1 MANTKEILSK
11 AKLDWAKNWLKQPKT
26 FSIGGKSVVPQGTQ
40 KWKVINPSHGELLCE
55 VPVANQQDVDLAVS
69 IANKAFLSGKWSE
82 SPRRFRREALERIA
96 EIIREHAEEL
106 ATLES
111 LANGKL
117 FSEAFLDDLPESAD
131 VFDYYA
137 GWIDKFYGETV
148 PVDPGFINY
157 TRKEPVGVCALIV
170 PWNFPLLLACWKIA
184 PALAMGNTVIVKP
197 SEYTPLSMLRLA
209 ELIQEKAGLPEGV
222 FNVVVGDGE
231 TGRMISEHPQIHKV
245 SFTGS
250 TVVGKKVLAGAAQ
263 SNLKTVTLELGGKS
277 PNILFADL
285 PDLEAAIE
293 RSCTAMFSHKG
304 EKCSEPTRILIQD
317 TIYDKVVAGLVERA
331 NKIQLGDAFQEGVDQ
346 GPQAHEAHFKKVMS
360 YIELGKKEGAKLVCG
375 GVADTS
381 GNKKNGFFIRPT
393 IFAEVKSDMRIAQEE
408 IFGPVLVAIRF
419 KTEEEAIAIANS
431 TSYGLAAGLWTSDL
445 SRGHRV
451 AAKLD
456 SGMVFV
462 NRYGCYD
469 FASPFG
475 GFKQSG
481 WGKEMA
487 IHSLDAYTKTKSV
500 WIKL

>member
-1 MANTKEILSK
+1 
-11 AKLDWAKNWLKQPKT
+11 
-26 FSIGGKSVVPQGTQ
+26 
-40 KWKVINPSHGELLCE
+40 E
-55 VPVANQQDVDLAVS
+55 VPVADKNDVDAAVAS
-69 IANKAFLSGKWSE
+69 AFQAFQSGVWSE
-82 SPRRFRREALERIA
+82 SARRFRREALQRIGA
-96 EIIREHAEEL
+96 IIRDHAEEL

-111 LANGKL
+111 LSNGKL
-117 FSEAFLDDLPESAD
+117 FSEAYIDDLPESAD

-197 SEYTPLSMLRLA
+197 SEYTPLSVLRLA
-209 ELIQEKAGLPEGV
+209 ELIREKAQLPDGV
-222 FNVVVGDGE
+222 FNVVVGDAE
-231 TGRMISEHPQIHKV
+231 TGRLITEHPQIQKV

-250 TVVGKKVLAGAAQ
+250 TGVGKKVLAGAAQ

-277 PNILFADL
+277 PNILFSDL

-331 NKIQLGDAFQEGVDQ
+331 NQIRLGDAFQEGVDQ
-346 GPQAHEAHFKKVMS
+346 GPQAHEAHYKKVLS
-360 YIELGKKEGAKLVCG
+360 YIELGQTEGARLVCG
-375 GVADTS
+375 GVAES
-381 GNKKNGFFIRPT
+381 VNKDGKGFFVKPT
-393 IFAEVKSDMRIAQEE
+393 IFADVLPHMRIAQEE

-419 KTEEEAIAIANS
+419 KTEEEAIQIANQ
-431 TSYGLAAGLWTSDL
+431 THYGLAAGLWTSDL

-487 IHSLDAYTKTKSV
+487 IHSLEAYTKTKSV

>member
-1 MANTKEILSK
+1 MSNSKEVLQK
-11 AKLDWAKNWLKQPKT
+11 AKGSWAQSWLKEPKLFYT
-26 FSIGGKSVVPQGTQ
+26 NGNFQKPQGNRT
-40 KWKVINPSHGELLCE
+40 WKVVNPSSEEVLCE
-55 VPVANQQDVDLAVS
+55 VP
-69 IANKAFLSGKWSE
+69 IANAEDLNSVVKSANLAFTQGTWSE
-82 SPRRFRREALERIA
+82 APRKMRREALIRIGA
-96 EIIREHAEEL
+96 LVREHAEEL

-117 FSEAFLDDLPESAD
+117 FSESFIDDIPESAD

-137 GWIDKFYGETV
+137 GWIDKIYGETV
-148 PVDPGFINY
+148 PVDPGFLNY
-157 TRKEPVGVCALIV
+157 TRKEPVGVCALLV

-197 SEYTPLSMLRLA
+197 SEYTPLSVLRLA
-209 ELIQEKAGLPEGV
+209 EIIHEKAQLPPGV
-222 FNVVVGDGE
+222 FNVVTGDAE
-231 TGRMISEHPQIHKV
+231 TGKLISEHPQIHKV

-250 TVVGKKVLAGAAQ
+250 TAVGKKVLTGSAQ

-304 EKCSEPTRILIQD
+304 EKCSEPTRILIED
-317 TIYDKVVAGLVERA
+317 SIYEKVITGLVERA
-331 NKIQLGDAFQEGVDQ
+331 SKIRLGDAFQEGVDQ
-346 GPQAHEAHFKKVMS
+346 GPQAHQAHYQKVLS
-360 YIELGKKEGAKLVCG
+360 YIELGLKEGAKLVCG
-375 GVADTS
+375 GIS
-381 GNKKNGFFIRPT
+381 EPGPQKGFFVRPT
-393 IFAEVKSDMRIAQEE
+393 IFSEVKPEMRIAQEE

-419 KTEEEAIAIANS
+419 KTEEEAIPIANQ
-431 TSYGLAAGLWTSDL
+431 TPYGLAAGLWTSDL
-445 SRGHRV
+445 SRAHRV
-451 AAKLD
+451 AARLD

-487 IHSLDAYTKTKSV
+487 LHSLEAYTKTKSV

>member
-1 MANTKEILSK
+1 MSNTKELIQKSKLS
-11 AKLDWAKNWLKQPKT
+11 WAKEWLAQSKT
-26 FSIGGKSVVPQGTQ
+26 FYWGGNLEKGLGSR
-40 KWKVINPSHGELLCE
+40 KWKVINPTSEEVLCE
-55 VPVANQQDVDLAVS
+55 VPVAEKADVDSAVLA
-69 IANKAFLSGKWSE
+69 AKEAFKRGCWSE
-82 SPRRFRREALERIA
+82 STRRFRRESLIKIGQ
-96 EIIREHAEEL
+96 IIREHAEEL

-111 LANGKL
+111 LSNGKL
-117 FSEAFLDDLPESAD
+117 FSESLIDDVPESAD

-137 GWIDKFYGETV
+137 GWIDKVYGDTV
-148 PVDPGFINY
+148 PVDPGFLNY
-157 TRKEPVGVCALIV
+157 TRKEPLGVCALIV

-197 SEYTPLSMLRLA
+197 SEYTPLSILRLA
-209 ELIQEKAGLPEGV
+209 ELIHEKASLPSGV
-222 FNVVVGDGE
+222 FNVIFGDAE
-231 TGRMISEHPQIHKV
+231 TGRLISEHPEINKI

-250 TVVGKKVLAGAAQ
+250 TMVGKKVLSGAAA

-277 PNILFADL
+277 PNILFSDL
-285 PDLEAAIE
+285 PDLNAAIE

-317 TIYDKVVAGLVERA
+317 SIYEKVVAGLVERMK
-331 NKIQLGDAFQEGVDQ
+331 KIKLGDPFSEGVNQ
-346 GPQAHEAHFKKVMS
+346 GPQAHLAHYKKVLD
-360 YIELGKKEGAKLVCG
+360 YIEIGKKEGAVLAFG
-375 GVADTS
+375 GESKTGGKGYFVT
-381 GNKKNGFFIRPT
+381 PT
-393 IFAEVKSDMRIAQEE
+393 LFSEVKPQMRIAQEE

-419 KTEEEAIAIANS
+419 KTEEEAIEIANQ
-431 TSYGLAAGLWTSDL
+431 TNYGLAAGLWTSDL
-445 SRGHRV
+445 SRAHRV

-487 IHSLDAYTKTKSV
+487 IQSLDAYTKTKSV
-500 WIKL
+500 WVKL

>member
-1 MANTKEILSK
+1 MLNTKEILKK
-11 AKLDWAKNWLKQPKT
+11 AKLDWAKEWLKKPKL
-26 FSIGGKSVVPQGTQ
+26 FYAGGKFTAPQGSGR
-40 KWKVINPSHGELLCE
+40 WKVINPSNEEVLCE
-55 VPVANQQDVDLAVS
+55 VPVANSNDLGVVVEAAS
-69 IANKAFLSGKWSE
+69 KAFKSGVWSE
-82 SPRRFRREALERIA
+82 SERKKRREALIRIGQ
-96 EIIREHAEEL
+96 IIREHSEEL

-111 LANGKL
+111 LCNGKL
-117 FSEAFLDDLPESAD
+117 FAESLVDDVPESAD

-137 GWIDKFYGETV
+137 GWIDKIYGDTV
-148 PVDPGFINY
+148 PVDPGYLNY
-157 TRKEPVGVCALIV
+157 TRREPVGVCALIV

-197 SEYTPLSMLRLA
+197 SEYTPLSLLRLA
-209 ELIQEKAGLPEGV
+209 ELIHEKANLPEGV
-222 FNVVVGDGE
+222 FNLILGDSE
-231 TGRMISEHPQIHKV
+231 TGRLITEHPNIQKI

-250 TVVGKKVLAGAAQ
+250 TAVGRKVLTGAAQ

-285 PDLEAAIE
+285 PDLEAALD

-304 EKCSEPTRILIQD
+304 EKCSEPTRILIED
-317 TIYDKVVAGLVERA
+317 SIYDKAIAGLVERA
-331 NKIQLGDAFQEGVDQ
+331 GKIKLGDAFEEGVDQ
-346 GPQAHEAHFKKVMS
+346 GAQAHSAHYQKVLD
-360 YIELGKKEGAKLVCG
+360 YIELGKKEGAKLLCG
-375 GVADTS
+375 GPVA
-381 GNKKNGFFIRPT
+381 GRKGFFVKPT
-393 IFAEVKSDMRIAQEE
+393 LFSEVLPQMRIAQEE

-419 KTEEEAIAIANS
+419 KTEEEAIQIANS
-431 TSYGLAAGLWTSDL
+431 TPYGLASGLWTSDL
-445 SRGHRV
+445 SRAHRV

>member
-1 MANTKEILSK
+1 MPNPKEILNK
-11 AKLDWAKNWLKQPKT
+11 ARLDWAHNWLKTPKK
-26 FSIGGKSVVPQGTQ
+26 FYAGGSFLAPQGKTT
-40 KWKVINPSHGELLCE
+40 WKVVNPSSEEVLCE
-55 VPVANQQDVDLAVS
+55 VPVANEADVNV
-69 IANKAFLSGKWSE
+69 IVKAAGDAFQAGCWPE
-82 SPRRFRREALERIA
+82 STRRFRREALIRIGNL
-96 EIIREHAEEL
+96 IREHAEEL

-111 LANGKL
+111 LCNGKL
-117 FSEAFLDDLPESAD
+117 FSESLIDDVPESAD

-137 GWIDKFYGETV
+137 GWIDKLYGDTV

-197 SEYTPLSMLRLA
+197 SEYTPLSILRLC
-209 ELIQEKAGLPEGV
+209 EIIHEKANLPRGV
-222 FNVVVGDGE
+222 FNVVMGDAE
-231 TGRMISEHPQIHKV
+231 TGRLISEHPGIHKV

-250 TVVGKKVLAGAAQ
+250 TVVGKKVLMGAAQ

-304 EKCSEPTRILIQD
+304 EKCSEPTRILIED
-317 TIYDKVVAGLVERA
+317 SIYDKVVAALGERA
-331 NKIQLGDAFQEGVDQ
+331 NRIKLGDAFEEGVDQ
-346 GPQAHEAHFKKVMS
+346 GPQAHQAHFKKVLD
-360 YIELGKKEGAKLVCG
+360 YIEIGKKEGAKLVCG
-375 GVADTS
+375 GVS
-381 GNKKNGFFIRPT
+381 EQPNKKGFFVRPT
-393 IFAEVKSDMRIAQEE
+393 IFSEVKPEMRIAQEE

-419 KTEEEAIAIANS
+419 KTEEEAIRIANQ
-431 TSYGLAAGLWTSDL
+431 TPYGLAAGLWTSDL
-445 SRGHRV
+445 SRAHRV

>member
-1 MANTKEILSK
+1 MPNPKEILKK
-11 AKLDWAKNWLKQPKT
+11 ARLDWAQAWLRQPKQ
-26 FSIGGKSVVPQGTQ
+26 FYAGGKFLTSQGSQ
-40 KWKVINPSHGELLCE
+40 KWKVINPSTEELLCE
-55 VPVANQQDVDLAVS
+55 VPVASESDVNAIV
-69 IANKAFLSGKWSE
+69 KAAGEAFQSGVWSE
-82 SPRRFRREALERIA
+82 SPRRFRREALIRIGQL
-96 EIIREHAEEL
+96 IREHAEEL

-111 LANGKL
+111 LCNGKL
-117 FSEAFLDDLPESAD
+117 FSESFIDDIPESAD

-137 GWIDKFYGETV
+137 GWIDKIYGDTV
-148 PVDPGFINY
+148 PVDPGFLNY

-197 SEYTPLSMLRLA
+197 SEYTPLSVLRLC
-209 ELIQEKAGLPEGV
+209 EILQEKADLPKGV
-222 FNVVVGDGE
+222 FNVVMGDAE
-231 TGRMISEHPQIHKV
+231 TGRLISEHPAIHKV

-250 TVVGKKVLAGAAQ
+250 TVVGKKVLTGAAQ

-285 PDLEAAIE
+285 PDLEAAID
-293 RSCTAMFSHKG
+293 RSFTAMFSHKG
-304 EKCSEPTRILIQD
+304 EKCSEPTRILIED
-317 TIYDKVVAGLVERA
+317 SIYDKVVEGLVKRA
-331 NKIQLGDAFQEGVDQ
+331 TRIKLGDAFQEGIDQ
-346 GPQAHEAHFKKVMS
+346 GPQAHAAHFKKVLD
-360 YIELGKKEGAKLVCG
+360 YIEIGKKEGAKLVCG
-375 GVADTS
+375 GVVDKP
-381 GNKKNGFFIRPT
+381 NQKGFFVRPT
-393 IFAEVKSDMRIAQEE
+393 IFSEVKPEMRIAQEE

-419 KTEEEAIAIANS
+419 KTEEEAIKIANQ
-431 TSYGLAAGLWTSDL
+431 TPYGLAAGLWTSDL
-445 SRGHRV
+445 SRAHRV
-451 AAKLD
+451 AGKLD